1 MGGRGAP
8 LGAARLCHLAV
19 RACAT
24 WRRAHVP
31 FGRRSAD
38 PRHYTGG
45 MGRPYRADAVVLRSI
60 RYGEA
65 DRVLH
70 LYTAERGRVNAIAK
84 GVRKTTSRFGGRL
97 EPLTR
102 AALMLH
108 EGRGELHTVSGA
120 DIISAHA
127 AVRERPYSLSV
138 ALIGAEA
145 VLKLHPE
152 PDPQPRVFDGLVRFL
167 ELLDGPAPAA
177 DPAADPVADALVV
190 GFQLKLLLLAGYL
203 PHLTSCASCGTPGPL
218 VGFSAAAGGAVCDGC
233 SGQAGWFPLRARA
246 LETIEALIERPL
258 RAGPL
263 DPAAASDAVRVVE
276 ATYAHHGGFRMRTLQ
291 A

>member
-1 MGGRGAP
+1 
-8 LGAARLCHLAV
+8 
-19 RACAT
+19 
-24 WRRAHVP
+24 
-31 FGRRSAD
+31 
-38 PRHYTGG
+38 
-45 MGRPYRADAVVLRSI
+45 MGRTYRADAIVLRSM
-60 RYGEA
+60 RFAEA

-127 AVRERPYSLSV
+127 AVRERSHALGV

-152 PDPQPRVFDGLVRFL
+152 PEPQPRVFDGLVRFL
-167 ELLDGPAPAA
+167 ELLDGPLPAGGN
-177 DPAADPVADALVV
+177 PATDALAV

-203 PHLTSCASCGTPGPL
+203 PHLRSCASCGREGPL
-218 VGFSAAAGGAVCDGC
+218 VGYSAAAGGAVCELCTGDADG
-233 SGQAGWFPLRARA
+233 FRLRPGS
-246 LETIEALIERPL
+246 LETIEGLIEQPL
-258 RAGPL
+258 RAGML
-263 DPAAASDAVRVVE
+263 EPAAAADAVRVVE
-276 ATYAHHGGFRMRTLQ
+276 STYAYHGGFRMRTLQ

>member
-1 MGGRGAP
+1 MPHTPVIVVAAQPTQLASAATANWPNPP
-8 LGAARLCHLAV
+8 LAG
-19 RACAT
+19 
-24 WRRAHVP
+24 
-31 FGRRSAD
+31 RSARQ
-38 PRHYTGG
+38 PAALTHTLAG
-45 MGRPYRADAVVLRSI
+45 MGRTYRADAVVLRSI
-60 RYGEA
+60 RFGEA

-120 DIISAHA
+120 DILSAHA
-127 AVRERPYSLSV
+127 AVRERPYPLAV

-152 PDPQPRVFDGLVRFL
+152 PEPHPRVFDGLVRFL
-167 ELLDGPAPAA
+167 EILDG
-177 DPAADPVADALVV
+177 DVSPVGRPQHDALAV

-203 PHLTSCASCGTPGPL
+203 PHLTSCASCGRDGPL
-218 VGFSAAAGGAVCDGC
+218 VGFSAAAGGAVCEHCTGD
-233 SGQAGWFPLRARA
+233 ADWFRLRPGSLAA
-246 LETIEALIERPL
+246 IEGLIDRPL
-258 RAGPL
+258 RPGQVE
-263 DPAAASDAVRVVE
+263 PAAAADAVRVVE
-276 ATYAHHGGFRMRTLQ
+276 TTYAHHGGFRMRTLH

>member
-1 MGGRGAP
+1 
-8 LGAARLCHLAV
+8 
-19 RACAT
+19 
-24 WRRAHVP
+24 
-31 FGRRSAD
+31 
-38 PRHYTGG
+38 
-45 MGRPYRADAVVLRSI
+45 MGRTYRADAVVLRSI
-60 RYGEA
+60 RFGEA

-70 LYTAERGRVNAIAK
+70 IYTAERGRVNAIAK

-120 DIISAHA
+120 DITSAHA
-127 AVRERPYSLSV
+127 AVRERPYTLSV

-167 ELLDGPAPAA
+167 ELLDGPVPETG
-177 DPAADPVADALVV
+177 DPAADALPV

-203 PHLTSCASCGTPGPL
+203 PHLTSCASCGTAGPL
-218 VGFSAAAGGAVCDGC
+218 IGYSPVAGGAVCESC
-233 SGQAGWFPLRARA
+233 SGGPEGFRLRPGS
-246 LETIEALIERPL
+246 LETIEQLIERPL
-258 RAGPL
+258 RPGRL
-263 DPAAASDAVRVVE
+263 DAPAAQDAMRVVE
-276 ATYAHHGGFRMRTLQ
+276 ATYAFHGGFRMRTLH

>member
-1 MGGRGAP
+1 
-8 LGAARLCHLAV
+8 
-19 RACAT
+19 
-24 WRRAHVP
+24 
-31 FGRRSAD
+31 
-38 PRHYTGG
+38 
-45 MGRPYRADAVVLRSI
+45 MGRTYRADAVVLRSM
-60 RYGEA
+60 RFGEA

-120 DIISAHA
+120 DIVSSHA
-127 AVRERPYSLSV
+127 AVRARPYTLGV

-152 PDPQPRVFDGLVRFL
+152 PDPQPRVFEGLVRFL
-167 ELLDGPAPAA
+167 ALLDAAAPPAEG
-177 DPAADPVADALVV
+177 DPAADALAV
-190 GFQLKLLLLAGYL
+190 GFQLKLLMLAGYL
-203 PHLTSCASCGTPGPL
+203 PHLTSCAACGSEGPL
-218 VGFSAAAGGAVCDGC
+218 VGFSAPAGGAVCDGC
-233 SGQAGWFPLRARA
+233 AGDAEWFRLRPRS

-258 RAGPL
+258 QLGPL
-263 DPAAASDAVRVVE
+263 DRSAAADAVRVVE
-276 ATYAHHGGFRMRTLQ
+276 STYAHHGGFRMRTLH

>member
-1 MGGRGAP
+1 
-8 LGAARLCHLAV
+8 
-19 RACAT
+19 
-24 WRRAHVP
+24 
-31 FGRRSAD
+31 
-38 PRHYTGG
+38 
-45 MGRPYRADAVVLRSI
+45 MGRTYRADAIVLRSM
-60 RYGEA
+60 RFAEA

-127 AVRERPYSLSV
+127 AARELPHALGV

-152 PDPQPRVFDGLVRFL
+152 PEPQPRVFEGLVRFL
-167 ELLDGPAPAA
+167 EILDGPLSESGNPAA
-177 DPAADPVADALVV
+177 DALAV

-203 PHLTSCASCGTPGPL
+203 PHLNSCASCGREGPL
-218 VGFSAAAGGAVCDGC
+218 VGYSAAAGGAVCELC
-233 SGQAGWFPLRARA
+233 SGGPEWFRLRPGS

-258 RAGPL
+258 TAGAL
-263 DPAAASDAVRVVE
+263 GPAAAADAVRVVE

>member
-1 MGGRGAP
+1 MG
-8 LGAARLCHLAV
+8 C
-19 RACAT
+19 T
-24 WRRAHVP
+24 
-31 FGRRSAD
+31 
-38 PRHYTGG
+38 
-45 MGRPYRADAVVLRSI
+45 YRADAVVLRSI
-60 RYGEA
+60 RFGEA

-120 DIISAHA
+120 DILSAHA
-127 AVRERPYSLSV
+127 AARERPYPLAV

-152 PDPQPRVFDGLVRFL
+152 PEPQPRVFDGLVRFL
-167 ELLDGPAPAA
+167 EILDGDMPAA
-177 DPAADPVADALVV
+177 SRPQHDALAV

-203 PHLTSCASCGTPGPL
+203 PHLTSCASCGREGPL
-218 VGFSAAAGGAVCDGC
+218 VGFSAAAGGAVCEHCTGD
-233 SGQAGWFPLRARA
+233 ADWFRLRPGS
-246 LETIEALIERPL
+246 LQVIEGLIDRPL
-258 RAGPL
+258 RPGQVE
-263 DPAAASDAVRVVE
+263 PAAAADAVRLVE
-276 ATYAHHGGFRMRTLQ
+276 ATYAHHGGFRMRTLH

>member
-1 MGGRGAP
+1 
-8 LGAARLCHLAV
+8 
-19 RACAT
+19 
-24 WRRAHVP
+24 
-31 FGRRSAD
+31 
-38 PRHYTGG
+38 
-45 MGRPYRADAVVLRSI
+45 MGRTYRADAIVLRSM
-60 RYGEA
+60 RFAEA

-127 AVRERPYSLSV
+127 AARERPHALGV

-152 PDPQPRVFDGLVRFL
+152 PEPQPRVFDGLVRFL
-167 ELLDGPAPAA
+167 EILDGPLPEGGNPAA
-177 DPAADPVADALVV
+177 DALAV

-203 PHLTSCASCGTPGPL
+203 PHLNSCASCGRDGPL
-218 VGFSAAAGGAVCDGC
+218 VGYSAAAGGAVCEPC
-233 SGQAGWFPLRARA
+233 SGGPEWFRLGPGSLR
-246 LETIEALIERPL
+246 TIEALIERPL
-258 RAGPL
+258 TAGAL
-263 DPAAASDAVRVVE
+263 PAAVAADAVRVVE

>member
-1 MGGRGAP
+1 
-8 LGAARLCHLAV
+8 
-19 RACAT
+19 
-24 WRRAHVP
+24 
-31 FGRRSAD
+31 
-38 PRHYTGG
+38 
-45 MGRPYRADAVVLRSI
+45 MGRTYRADAIVLRSM
-60 RYGEA
+60 RFAEA

-102 AALMLH
+102 AQLMLH

-127 AVRERPYSLSV
+127 AARERPHALGV

-152 PDPQPRVFDGLVRFL
+152 PEPQPRVFDGLVRFL
-167 ELLDGPAPAA
+167 EILDGPLPEGGNPAA
-177 DPAADPVADALVV
+177 DALAV

-203 PHLTSCASCGTPGPL
+203 PHLNSCASCGREGPL
-218 VGFSAAAGGAVCDGC
+218 VGYSAAAGGAVCELC
-233 SGQAGWFPLRARA
+233 SGGPEWFRLRPGS

-258 RAGPL
+258 TAGAL
-263 DPAAASDAVRVVE
+263 GQAAAVDAVRVVE

>member
-1 MGGRGAP
+1 
-8 LGAARLCHLAV
+8 
-19 RACAT
+19 
-24 WRRAHVP
+24 
-31 FGRRSAD
+31 
-38 PRHYTGG
+38 
-45 MGRPYRADAVVLRSI
+45 MGRTYRADAIVLRSM
-60 RYGEA
+60 RFAEA

-127 AVRERPYSLSV
+127 AVRERPHALGV

-152 PDPQPRVFDGLVRFL
+152 PEPQPRVFDGLVRFL
-167 ELLDGPAPAA
+167 EMLDGPLPEGGNPAA
-177 DPAADPVADALVV
+177 DALAV

-203 PHLTSCASCGTPGPL
+203 PHLRSCASCGRDGPL
-218 VGFSAAAGGAVCDGC
+218 IGYSAAAGGAVCEHCTGDADG
-233 SGQAGWFPLRARA
+233 FRLRPGS
-246 LETIEALIERPL
+246 LETIEGLIEQPL
-258 RAGPL
+258 RAGVLQPT
-263 DPAAASDAVRVVE
+263 AASDAVRVVE